1 MKTIV
6 LFGAGRSAGSLI
18 LFLDEYCAAQQH
30 RFILCDVQKPQ
41 WIQDLTAT
49 QFEII
54 QLENDMQRQ
63 SFIKSADVV
72 LSLLPPALHT
82 VIIKDCIQFK
92 KHFINASYISPEAE
106 ELKNK
111 IAATGKLF
119 LLECGLDPGIDHMSA
134 MEMTSK
140 LREDGY
146 TINSFLSFT
155 GGLVAPESDTNPWH
169 YKISWNPRNV
179 VLAGLGTARFRQE
192 GSDRLVPYT
201 QLFKRLFSFE
211 VKGLGPMDGYAN
223 RDSLSYQELYG
234 MQQIDTFIRGTLRYP
249 DYCQGWHL
257 LVQLGLTDD
266 AVALPSVKTWK
277 ELLDVFLPP
286 SSDPFEKRISDY
298 LNLPIESKELKNLL
312 WLGIATDKA
321 LPPHVKTPAQALQC
335 LIEEKWKLETND
347 LDLIAMQ
354 HEWVVTKNGN
364 EKKVIS
370 SLVLKG
376 RNNIETAMA
385 QTVGLPM
392 GIAAA
397 LLLEEKLTATGL
409 HRPLLPE
416 IYEPILQ
423 RLEMYGIVFK

>member
-6 LFGAGRSAGSLI
+6 LFGGGRSAGSLI
-18 LFLDEYCAAQQH
+18 LFLDEYCAVQQH

-41 WIQDLTAT
+41 WVQSLAAT
-49 QFEII
+49 QFETI
-54 QLENDMQRQ
+54 QLENDAQRQ
-63 SFIKSADVV
+63 SFIQSADVV

-82 VIIKDCIQFK
+82 IIVKDCIRFK
-92 KHFINASYISPEAE
+92 KHFINASYISPEIE
-106 ELKNK
+106 ELKNE
-111 IAATGKLF
+111 IASTGKLF

-134 MEMTSK
+134 MEMTSR
-140 LREDGY
+140 LRNEGY
-146 TINSFLSFT
+146 NINSFLSFT

-179 VLAGLGTARFRQE
+179 VLAGQGTARFRQE
-192 GSDRLVPYT
+192 GSYRLVPYT

-211 VKGLGPMDGYAN
+211 VKGLGLMDGYAN

-249 DYCQGWHL
+249 DYCQGWNL

-266 AVALPSVKTWK
+266 VVALPSVKTWK

-286 SSDPFEKRISDY
+286 SSDTFEKRISDY
-298 LNLPIESKELKNLL
+298 LNVSIESKEFKNLL
-312 WLGIATDKA
+312 WLGIATEKA
-321 LPPHVKTPAQALQC
+321 LPTQAKTPAQVLQS

-354 HEWVVTKNGN
+354 HEWIVCKNDE

-376 RNNIETAMA
+376 KNNIETAMA

-397 LLLEEKLTATGL
+397 LLLENKLNATGL
-409 HRPLLPE
+409 HRPLTPE
-416 IYEPILQ
+416 IYEPILR
-423 RLEMYGIVFK
+423 RLEAHGIVFK